1 MADPLDSM
9 LDLMR
14 RLPPTQIEENVSALV
29 EICPD
34 YADDLLGSVDQPLK
48 IKVDGATGK
57 EYLACDYNRD
67 GDSYRYYRFQ
77 FYTRYSYI
85 DARWCYA

>member
-1 MADPLDSM
+1 MADLVDSM

-14 RLPPTQIEENVSALV
+14 RLPPTRVEENVAALV

-34 YADDLLGSVDQPLK
+34 YADDLLGSVDQPLQLRT
-48 IKVDGATGK
+48 DPATGR

-67 GDSYRYYRFQ
+67 GESYR
-77 FYTRYSYI
+77 
-85 DARWCYA
+85 

>member
-1 MADPLDSM
+1 MADLVDSM
-9 LDLMR
+9 LDLLR

-29 EICPD
+29 QICPD

-48 IKVDGATGK
+48 LKVDKATGR

-67 GDSYRYYRFQ
+67 GESYRCASAPLVSHAAQ
-77 FYTRYSYI
+77 HVLT
-85 DARWCYA
+85 